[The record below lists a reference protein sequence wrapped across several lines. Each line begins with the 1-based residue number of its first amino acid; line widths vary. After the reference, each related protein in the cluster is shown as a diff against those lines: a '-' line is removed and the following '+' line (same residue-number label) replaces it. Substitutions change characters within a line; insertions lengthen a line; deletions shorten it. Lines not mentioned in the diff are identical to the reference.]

1 MPWLGSHERRGAARL
16 QQAGTLNRAD
26 CRRADRIEEAVVFA
40 QSSLAPL
47 RGLLSSRQ
55 SVSDAMLHEV
65 VALLAYE
72 DPMVG
77 DPVFHFAGHKEGK
90 RCLGGFF

>member
-1 MPWLGSHERRGAARL
+1 M
-16 QQAGTLNRAD
+16 
-26 CRRADRIEEAVVFA
+26 EEAVAFA

-72 DPMVG
+72 DPMVSFLNLLHLAL
-77 DPVFHFAGHKEGK
+77 PLCEASMSSPPCCT
-90 RCLGGFF
+90 RW

>member
-1 MPWLGSHERRGAARL
+1 MRL
-16 QQAGTLNRAD
+16 QQPRTRKRAG
-26 CRRADRIEEAVVFA
+26 CCRADRIEEAVAFA

-77 DPVFHFAGHKEGK
+77 GCSPKVLAI
-90 RCLGGFF
+90 RM